1 MPPQHAANEIGDDE
15 DRGGDRSISAGHVAL
30 GTPPIPMERESHFES
45 RLSQPTETSPL
56 LSLGVLVPR
65 LGRSRQNISGNI
77 NGIDGESDERGFRI
91 RISNKSATH
100 LASGATSSL
109 FFSELWALIRL
120 SLPIVSTYCME
131 QLPGLVS
138 IVLVGRC
145 RSTKYGGGDA
155 RYLDATALAVA
166 FVNLTGVSL
175 GIGLATAMDTLC
187 SQAYGA
193 GKPGSMGTYL
203 QTGTIVLAALAGIV
217 GVIFYNAASILLAL
231 GQPPDVAIPAGDAV
245 WYLFPGIPFFFLYE
259 LLRKV
264 LQAQNVASP
273 MFVVS
278 VLANFINLSLGYY
291 LVYQTEWGWLGASV
305 ARSACS
311 CAFFALLL
319 PYTVYS
325 GLAKSFWTGL
335 HPVEAIR
342 SVPIFLSLGV
352 PGMLQVCFE
361 WWSFEAL
368 GLLCGLLPD
377 PVVSIGANAVINN
390 VSAMVYMLYLGIS
403 ISGNVRIGNAL
414 GAGDARKY
422 SFILSLRSAK
432 KEVGR
437 IIIFSLDMHCERST
451 I

>member
-1 MPPQHAANEIGDDE
+1 
-15 DRGGDRSISAGHVAL
+15 
-30 GTPPIPMERESHFES
+30 
-45 RLSQPTETSPL
+45 
-56 LSLGVLVPR
+56 
-65 LGRSRQNISGNI
+65 
-77 NGIDGESDERGFRI
+77 
-91 RISNKSATH
+91 
-100 LASGATSSL
+100 
-109 FFSELWALIRL
+109 
-120 SLPIVSTYCME
+120 
-131 QLPGLVS
+131 
-138 IVLVGRC
+138 
-145 RSTKYGGGDA
+145 
-155 RYLDATALAVA
+155 
-166 FVNLTGVSL
+166 
-175 GIGLATAMDTLC
+175 
-187 SQAYGA
+187 
-193 GKPGSMGTYL
+193 
-203 QTGTIVLAALAGIV
+203 
-217 GVIFYNAASILLAL
+217 
-231 GQPPDVAIPAGDAV
+231 
-245 WYLFPGIPFFFLYE
+245 
-259 LLRKV
+259 
-264 LQAQNVASP
+264 

-342 SVPIFLSLGV
+342 GVPIFLSLGV